1 MPWQLQRGARK
12 TGQAPVVGEGP
23 ERVLP
28 RLQALLRGR
37 DGALH
42 LGLLLQAMGRCCG
55 LWRLPSGRGPCS
67 GASSL
72 ACFDRFYVR
81 QSPKRSSDR
90 PDGSIE
96 RLWRSPFTLQSLD
109 GNARV
114 GTSGTLIPRDEG
126 LERLDISRVKELRAS
141 DGPISSLLPDTY
153 EEAPF
158 LMSRGSVPDVPSL
171 AFLMSRGSVPD
182 VPSACS

>member
-1 MPWQLQRGARK
+1 MLWVVAVALRARTVQQRVFAC
-12 TGQAPVVGEGP
+12 
-23 ERVLP
+23 
-28 RLQALLRGR
+28 LLRPI
-37 DGALH
+37 L
-42 LGLLLQAMGRCCG
+42 
-55 LWRLPSGRGPCS
+55 CS
-67 GASSL
+67 A
-72 ACFDRFYVR
+72 VT
-81 QSPKRSSDR
+81 KRSSDR

-96 RLWRSPFTLQSLD
+96 RLWRSPFTLQSLY

-114 GTSGTLIPRDEG
+114 GTSGTLIPRGEG

-141 DGPISSLLPDTY
+141 DGLISSLLPDTY

-182 VPSACS
+182 VPTICS